1 MSDNKMLE
9 IRLDTWRR
17 LKTQSV
23 KEESSMKDIIDRA
36 LEFYLNTHA
45 QVQHMIRPGSPTLKK
60 LEDIVD
66 ALDGAHEIDQSSL
79 STTIGRIAGEDGRTV
94 SKYIKLLIKYKYMV
108 PVAPRVFRMNLDG
121 EAGRAMQEKVR
132 DWMVG

>member
-36 LEFYLNTHA
+36 LEFYLDAHTRMMQGSA
-45 QVQHMIRPGSPTLKK
+45 PGTPTMKK
-60 LEDIVD
+60 LAEITD
-66 ALDGAHEIDQSSL
+66 ALEGAYEIDQRSL
-79 STTIGRIAGEDGRTV
+79 STTIGRIAGEDSRTV
-94 SKYIKLLIKYKYMV
+94 SKYIKLLIKYRYMV
-108 PVAPRVFRMNLDG
+108 PTAPHVYRMNLHG